1 MEPSSLCAQ
10 EKTFHLQKDEFALS
24 KDLTVSLWIDYRTYY
39 GESSIRE
46 VSGGDFVI
54 INEDLHDEFNKFKSK
69 LSSYLFLTLDGT
81 CSVVEGI
88 ELLMFW
94 RTSSNISTKPLQ
106 LLEKTYFLMSALDLD
121 NFCQWVYDT
130 RKLCLDR
137 DITCLLSFNGEH
149 AITHSPCLKVVNE
162 EKVDT
167 ISYLPV
173 CRDWQENRCIQLGL
187 KFLHGNRNHC
197 MQPTMIGISQAP
209 LAVGRIKGDGNC
221 FFRSIAQ
228 TLTGSQEDHDEIRL
242 LITSFMLHNATLPT
256 LTCLL
261 HSNESM
267 EDYMQRTRM
276 QSLNVWATE
285 VEIIAAATML
295 HTAICVFAPSGG
307 TYKWLKHSPVISK
320 DSHQDE
326 SIFITNIGNHFE
338 TVKKM

>member
-1 MEPSSLCAQ
+1 MQ
-10 EKTFHLQKDEFALS
+10 EDEFALS
-24 KDLTVSLWIDYRTYY
+24 KDLTVSLWIDYRSYF
-39 GESSIRE
+39 GESPIRE
-46 VSGGDFVI
+46 VCGGDFVI

-69 LSSYLFLTLDGT
+69 LSTSLFLSLDGT

-94 RTSSNISTKPLQ
+94 CTSSDISTTPLQ
-106 LLEKTYFLMSALDLD
+106 VLEKTYFLMSASDLD

-130 RKLCLDR
+130 RKLCING

-149 AITHSPCLKVVNE
+149 AITPLKVVNE
-162 EKVDT
+162 EKVDM
-167 ISYLPV
+167 ISYVPV
-173 CRDWQENRCIQLGL
+173 CSDWQEKRCILLGL
-187 KFLHGNRNHC
+187 KFLHGNRIHC
-197 MQPTMIGISQAP
+197 QKPSMIGISQAP
-209 LAVGRIKGDGNC
+209 LAIGRIKGDGNC

-242 LITSFMLHNATLPT
+242 MITSFMMHNASKLS
-256 LTCLL
+256 CLL
-261 HSNESM
+261 DPHESM

-307 TYKWLKHSPVISK
+307 TYKWLKHSPVIKEISCS
-320 DSHQDE
+320 DSHQEE